1 MNQLQTTNYTYN
13 LYSENELILESRRA
27 NTTGKYGL
35 WFGIHR
41 GRLTS
46 REDSNPTFEYD
57 TYQEAVDQFER
68 EAHHFARLG
77 CYIWHA
83 SIIAPDGTR
92 SMLVGGA
99 PYRR

>member
-1 MNQLQTTNYTYN
+1 MSVLKTTNYTYR
-13 LYSENELILESRRA
+13 LYEEGEYTSEGQT

-41 GRLTS
+41 GTLMS
-46 REDSNPTFEYD
+46 RDEDGATFRYD
-57 TYQEAVDQFER
+57 TYQEAVEAFQR
-68 EAHHFARLG
+68 NAHHFAQFG
-77 CYIWHA
+77 YYIWHA

-92 SMLVGGA
+92 HRLVDGA